1 MKIKVSVSMER
12 ELHEKVKDKVAVSV
26 FRNTSH
32 LVEHAVESFLK
43 EAQNE

>member
-1 MKIKVSVSMER
+1 MKIKVSISMER
-12 ELHEKVKDKVAVSV
+12 ELHEKVKDTVAVSI

-43 EAQNE
+43 GAQNE

>member
-12 ELHEKVKDKVAVSV
+12 ELHELIKSKVANSV

-32 LVEHAVESFLK
+32 LIEHAITQFMKK
-43 EAQNE
+43 EK

>member
-1 MKIKVSVSMER
+1 MKIKVSVSIEK
-12 ELHEKVKDKVAVSV
+12 ELHEKVKDKVAVSI

-32 LVEHAVESFLK
+32 LVEHAVELFLK